1 MVNIL
6 KTWADL
12 RLRGMDQSDKKLRKV
27 KYLAKQ
33 LLLFVQ
39 NIVENEHLFHQ

>member
-6 KTWADL
+6 KTWAGL
-12 RLRGMDQSDKKLRKV
+12 RVRSMHQSDKKLRKV

-33 LLLFVQ
+33 WLPFVQ
-39 NIVENEHLFHQ
+39 NIIENEYPFNQ